1 MVTFRMLQQPF
12 RQGTWHL
19 VHTGMFVVHTG
30 MFVVHTGMFV
40 VHTGM
45 FVVHTGMFVVH
56 TGMFVMHTGVKI
68 AQIAL
73 IASFELPPCLFF
85 LVTACIA

>member
-19 VHTGMFVVHTG
+19 VHTG

>member
-19 VHTGMFVVHTG
+19 
-30 MFVVHTGMFV
+30 VHTGMFV

>member
-12 RQGTWHL
+12 RQGTWHI
-19 VHTGMFVVHTG
+19 
-30 MFVVHTGMFV
+30 
-40 VHTGM
+40 
-45 FVVHTGMFVVH
+45 VHTGMFVVH

-68 AQIAL
+68 AQIAS